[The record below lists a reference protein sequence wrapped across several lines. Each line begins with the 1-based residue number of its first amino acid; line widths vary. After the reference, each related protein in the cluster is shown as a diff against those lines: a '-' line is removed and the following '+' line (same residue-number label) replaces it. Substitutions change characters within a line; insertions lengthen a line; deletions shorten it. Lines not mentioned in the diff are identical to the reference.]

1 VKYLG
6 TVGATRFPGDMNAHT
21 THGHRAPAAPIR
33 ITTDIVVAVTDAEA
47 LTAAA
52 LKRFDDTARR
62 VEIPAHIRQK
72 IEQSP
77 AEALLFLLDPTH
89 GLDKVPGVV
98 AVSNGGIVAPPVAP
112 G

>member
-1 VKYLG
+1 MD
-6 TVGATRFPGDMNAHT
+6 TNT
-21 THGHRAPAAPIR
+21 THGRRATAPHR

-62 VEIPAHIRQK
+62 AEVPGYLREK

-89 GLDKVPGVV
+89 RLDRIPGVV
-98 AVSNGGIVAPPVAP
+98 AVSNGGVVAPPVAP